1 MTPMK
6 ALAWGVAI
14 GVIIAVVL
22 LLAGCGSD
30 PEPDAVAP
38 VAVANLMIAG
48 KPYECTTTIAGDLG
62 SEMTCR
68 TLEP

>member
-1 MTPMK
+1 MK

-14 GVIIAVVL
+14 GALIAVVL

-30 PEPDAVAP
+30 PEPDAVAR
-38 VAVANLMIAG
+38 LTIAG